1 MTSASGLA
9 PHDRDLSCWRFPDCR
24 CNTSAIRSALPREP
38 QLVVGWRTRRAGGDV
53 VVASNSLAHI
63 GSLVPRLCRTSA
75 RCVYL
80 DAAAEKDRPTVSAVG
95 SLATLVAIGATAEPV
110 AASSSEPARLVT
122 SAPRPTPTLVVPSTT
137 ATTASTSPTPPPAS
151 TTPPP
156 TRVATP
162 SPTPG
167 PAPKPLLKPAPKP
180 APKPQSQPKP
190 QPKPEPKEQ
199 PEPQPKPQP
208 KTTTKASDG
217 GSVYY
222 ANCAAVIAAGKAP
235 IRRGDP
241 GYRAA
246 LDRDGDGQGCA
257 GD

>member
-1 MTSASGLA
+1 MTAIYLVGALLTAIAVPLLFTRRYPGNRSWLWVGILAGLVGMLLWPVTLWLTLAVWFLGFAEPRQDASTA
-9 PHDRDLSCWRFPDCR
+9 TR
-24 CNTSAIRSALPREP
+24 LPRKIVLP
-38 QLVVGWRTRRAGGDV
+38 
-53 VVASNSLAHI
+53 
-63 GSLVPRLCRTSA
+63 
-75 RCVYL
+75 
-80 DAAAEKDRPTVSAVG
+80 VSAVG

-110 AASSSEPARLVT
+110 AASSSEPARLVA

-137 ATTASTSPTPPPAS
+137 ATTASTSPPTPPAS

-156 TRVATP
+156 TRVAKP

-167 PAPKPLLKPAPKP
+167 PAPRPLLKPAPKP
-180 APKPQSQPKP
+180 QPQPRP

-208 KTTTKASDG
+208 KATTKASDG

-235 IRRGDP
+235 IRSGDP
-241 GYRAA
+241 GYRPA